1 MRDKGILS
9 EAEKRS
15 SGQLINYVGGKAQE
29 QKLQKQAE
37 STVSI

>member
-15 SGQLINYVGGKAQE
+15 SGQLINYVGRKTQE
-29 QKLQKQAE
+29 QKLQKKME
-37 STVSI
+37 